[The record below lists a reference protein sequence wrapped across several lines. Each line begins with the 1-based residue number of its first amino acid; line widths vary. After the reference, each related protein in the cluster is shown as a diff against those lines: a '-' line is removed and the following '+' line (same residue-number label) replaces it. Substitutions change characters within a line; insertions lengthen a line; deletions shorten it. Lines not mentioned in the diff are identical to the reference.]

1 MMPGDVTAAVLC
13 VVAAYLLGAIPFGL
27 LVGLAKGVDVRTRG
41 SGNIG
46 ATNVGRTLGRKYGL
60 LVFAVDFLKSFIP
73 VLWAGRYL
81 LGRGSA
87 WDPATTGYQGYLLW
101 MLVAAAGVLGH
112 MFPVYL
118 KFKGG
123 KGVATSLG
131 AMLAVYPH
139 FTLPGLLS
147 FALWAIV
154 TRTSGIV
161 AVGSV
166 TAAVA
171 FPIIFAVV
179 ARLCRDQWGTS
190 EQLWPM
196 YVFAVVIA
204 VLVVYRHRDNLR
216 LLLGKAKPRD
226 STSGGG
232 AA

>member
-1 MMPGDVTAAVLC
+1 MSGDTIAAVLC
-13 VVAAYLLGAIPFGL
+13 VAAAYLLGAIPFGL
-27 LVGLAKGVDVRTRG
+27 LVGLARGVDVRTRG

-60 LVFAVDFLKSFIP
+60 LVFALDFLKSFIP
-73 VLWAGRYL
+73 VLVAGRCL
-81 LGRGSA
+81 LRPGA
-87 WDPATTGYQGYLLW
+87 PWDPAVTGYQGYLLW

-118 KFKGG
+118 GFRGG

-139 FTLPGLLS
+139 FTLPGLLA
-147 FALWAIV
+147 FALWAVV
-154 TRTSGIV
+154 TKLSGIV

-171 FPIIFAVV
+171 FPIIFAVA
-179 ARLCRDQWGTS
+179 ARLCRDQWGTG
-190 EQLWPM
+190 ERLWPL

-204 VLVVYRHRDNLR
+204 VLVVCRHRDNLR

-226 STSGGG
+226 GISGGP

>member
-1 MMPGDVTAAVLC
+1 MSGDTIAAVLF
-13 VVAAYLLGAIPFGL
+13 VAAAYLLGAIPFGL

-60 LVFAVDFLKSFIP
+60 LVFALDFLKSFVP
-73 VLWAGRYL
+73 VLAAGRCL
-81 LGRGSA
+81 LKPGSA
-87 WDPATTGYQGYLLW
+87 WDPAVTGYQGYLLW
-101 MLVAAAGVLGH
+101 MLVAAAAVLGH

-118 KFKGG
+118 GFRGG

-139 FTLPGLLS
+139 FTLPGLLA
-147 FALWAIV
+147 FALWAVV
-154 TRTSGIV
+154 TKLSGIV

-171 FPIIFAVV
+171 FPIIFTVA
-179 ARLCRDQWGTS
+179 ARLCRDQWGTG
-190 EQLWPM
+190 EQLWPL

-216 LLLGKAKPRD
+216 LLFGKAKPRD
-226 STSGGG
+226 RISGGP

>member
-1 MMPGDVTAAVLC
+1 MSGSWIAAALW

-46 ATNVGRTLGRKYGL
+46 ATNVGRTLGRRYGL
-60 LVFAVDFLKSFIP
+60 FVFAVDFLKSFVP
-73 VLWAGRYL
+73 VWWAGRYL
-81 LGRGSA
+81 LGPGSA
-87 WDPATTGYQGYLLW
+87 WDPAVTGYQGYLLW

-118 KFKGG
+118 RFRGG

-131 AMLAVYPH
+131 ALLAIYPH
-139 FTLPGLLS
+139 FTLPGLLA
-147 FALWAIV
+147 FALWAVV
-154 TRTSGIV
+154 TKVSGIV

-166 TAAVA
+166 TGAIA
-171 FPIIFAVV
+171 FPIIFALA
-179 ARLCRDQWGTS
+179 ARLCRERWGTT

-216 LLLGKAKPRD
+216 LLLGRAKPRED
-226 STSGGG
+226 SSGGP
-232 AA
+232 AT

>member
-1 MMPGDVTAAVLC
+1 MPGDMMAAVLC
-13 VVAAYLLGAIPFGL
+13 VVATYLLGAIPFGL

-46 ATNVGRTLGRKYGL
+46 ATNVGRTLGRQYGL
-60 LVFAVDFLKSFIP
+60 LVFGLDFLKSFVP

-81 LGRGSA
+81 LGPGSA
-87 WDPATTGYQGYLLW
+87 WDPTVTGCQGYLLW

-139 FTLPGLLS
+139 FTLPGLLA
-147 FALWAIV
+147 FALWAVV
-154 TRTSGIV
+154 TKASGIV

-171 FPIIFAVV
+171 FPIIFTLA
-179 ARLCRDQWGTS
+179 AWLRREQWGTS
-190 EQLWPM
+190 EQLWPL
-196 YVFAVVIA
+196 YVFSVVIA

-226 STSGGG
+226 NTSGGD